1 MIIKSFEFKKIDIK
15 KYNFYLFYG
24 ENEGLKKE
32 LIDNNFKKYFENR
45 VYSYEEN
52 YVLNNEKE
60 FFETILTK
68 SFFDVFKYSPI
79 ISLNLFFFANETKV
93 LIIKFSIPR
102 FKTLQLIIH
111 VSISQ
116 YSFCFLQ
123 ITKLI
128 NPLSPKISSSLIWNV
143 LYLLKKKLLFGIIM

>member
-1 MIIKSFEFKKIDIK
+1 MIIKSYDFKKIDIK

-68 SFFDVFKYSPI
+68 SFFDSEK
-79 ISLNLFFFANETKV
+79 
-93 LIIKFSIPR
+93 LIIVSGASNKIFN
-102 FKTLQLIIH
+102 IIE
-111 VSISQ
+111 
-116 YSFCFLQ
+116 Q
-123 ITKLI
+123 ILE
-128 NPLSPKISSSLIWNV
+128 
-143 LYLLKKKLLFGIIM
+143 KKNQ